1 MKTEQKR
8 RKGEGQ
14 MLGGMT
20 EEQAPRCAGL
30 IKMCTEIQDTMGKPS
45 SHHWRGAPRGTSA
58 LFEEKALVRN

>member
-1 MKTEQKR
+1 MKREQKT

-20 EEQAPRCAGL
+20 EQTPRCAGL
-30 IKMCTEIQDTMGKPS
+30 IKMWTEIQDTVGKPS